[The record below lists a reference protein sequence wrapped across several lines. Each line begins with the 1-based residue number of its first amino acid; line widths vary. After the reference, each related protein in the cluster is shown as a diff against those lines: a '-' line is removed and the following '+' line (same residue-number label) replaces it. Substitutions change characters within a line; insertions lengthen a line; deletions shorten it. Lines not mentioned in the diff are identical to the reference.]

1 MNRRAE
7 VNVKTTIGSFVRAG
21 LLAAGLGACAGGDGT
36 LTVWT
41 FDEDVEGFVVDQTDF
56 HPDTRGD
63 LDAAITDLPAPLT
76 GRGLQLVTMNRS
88 DDQWVY
94 ATRGLDAEHGV
105 APSTLYDATITLRFA
120 TSTPT
125 GCVGVGGAPDAV
137 TIKAGV
143 VDRAPEHVTLDE
155 GYIGF
160 SIDKG
165 DQSQIG
171 SEAVDLGL
179 ISGSST
185 DCAGQPP
192 WELVTRT
199 GEMRAT
205 SDAEGR
211 LWIYVGTDSGFESG
225 FTLYLDELTL
235 ELTPR

>member
-1 MNRRAE
+1 MKA
-7 VNVKTTIGSFVRAG
+7 KIGSVVRTCA
-21 LLAAGLGACAGGDGT
+21 LAASLVACAGGDGT

-41 FDEDVEGFVVDQTDF
+41 FDEDLEGFTVDQTDF
-56 HPDTRGD
+56 HPETRGD
-63 LDAAITDLPAPLT
+63 VDALIADLPAPLT
-76 GRGLQLVTMNRS
+76 GRGLQLTTMNRS

-94 ATRGLDAEHGV
+94 AVRGLDAEHGIS
-105 APSTLYDATITLRFA
+105 PSTTYDATITLRFA
-120 TSTPT
+120 TATPT
-125 GCVGVGGAPDAV
+125 GCVGVGGGPDAV
-137 TIKAGV
+137 TLKAGV

-165 DQSQIG
+165 NQSQIG

-179 ISGSST
+179 IAGSST

-199 GEMRAT
+199 GDMRTT
-205 SDAEGR
+205 SDADGR
-211 LWIYVGTDSGFESG
+211 LWIYVGTDSAFESG
-225 FTLYLDELTL
+225 YTLYFDELTL